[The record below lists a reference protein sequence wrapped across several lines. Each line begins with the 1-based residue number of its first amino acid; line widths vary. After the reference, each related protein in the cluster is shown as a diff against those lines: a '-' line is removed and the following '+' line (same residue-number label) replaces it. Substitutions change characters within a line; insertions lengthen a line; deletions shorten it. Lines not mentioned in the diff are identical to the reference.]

1 MLCVLIMQWV
11 RAALVSLQDPVSD
24 LEIVHNELRLKDM
37 ERIDSLIETTKKL
50 KGRGLRKEQVVEL
63 ELCERIKAWLESARD
78 IRFGIPGDVGEAS
91 RDIPVR
97 DVWGSQGHP
106 GRVGK
111 GVESE
116 DDRSACTLTLTRY
129 GMGHA

>member
-1 MLCVLIMQWV
+1 M
-11 RAALVSLQDPVSD
+11 SD

-78 IRFGIPGDVGEAS
+78 IRFGIPGDVG
-91 RDIPVR
+91 
-97 DVWGSQGHP
+97 GSQAGW
-106 GRVGK
+106 GR
-111 GVESE
+111 GVNRR
-116 DDRSACTLTLTRY
+116 RSGRLKCLLPHIDEYRMTLTFTS
-129 GMGHA
+129 H